1 MYKIINVLLIIIN
14 EKKIIIGYTTGVFD
28 LFHVGHVRL
37 LKKAKSLC
45 DRLIV
50 GVSTDKLVKRYK
62 NKYPIISQKERIEV
76 VRSNKY
82 VDYVVSQNSLNKFTS
97 WKKLKYDLIF
107 VGDDWFATTK
117 WRELDIKFKEVGVR
131 IIYLPYTK
139 GTSSTKINNIL
150 STFRK

>member
-1 MYKIINVLLIIIN
+1 MKKQIIL
-14 EKKIIIGYTTGVFD
+14 GYTTGVFD

-45 DRLIV
+45 DKLIV
-50 GVSTDKLVKRYK
+50 GVSSDKLVKKYK

-76 VRSNKY
+76 VKSNEY
-82 VDYVVSQNSLNKFTS
+82 VDYVVSQNTLDKFIS
-97 WKKLKYDLIF
+97 WKKLKYDLVF

-117 WRELDIKFKEVGVR
+117 WKQLDKKFNDLGVR

-150 STFRK
+150 DKVRK